1 MSINVFP
8 IQTFF
13 KFKQTGVTTTPNV
26 TFRVMK
32 LARYVTVD
40 DGAN

>member
-8 IQTFF
+8 IQTFVI
-13 KFKQTGVTTTPNV
+13 TPPNV
-26 TFRVMK
+26 TFHVMK